1 MQKLRYCVPHT
12 LTRRYV
18 TNGVVTLAIQVNR
31 TIEVSAE
38 FSNDTQQSLRFSLT
52 KAWGNGEKKALFIL
66 LNPSKADIVRMDN
79 TFANVVNYCVDANFD
94 AVTVVNLFPYRATEP
109 KDLVGKYDLGLSE
122 NIKVFQR
129 ELELANEVFIAWG
142 TEHKKYSQAKKRFE
156 SVLKESADG
165 KRISCWYDEKGNYPK
180 HLRILGKNWVNKDYQ
195 FVFESVT

>member
-1 MQKLRYCVPHT
+1 M
-12 LTRRYV
+12 
-18 TNGVVTLAIQVNR
+18 AIQVDR

-38 FSNDTQQSLRFSLT
+38 FSNDTEQSLRFSLT

-94 AVTVVNLFPYRATEP
+94 AVTVVNLFLYRATEP
-109 KDLVGKYDLGLSE
+109 KDLAGKYDLGLSE

-156 SVLKESADG
+156 SVLKERANG

-180 HLRILGKNWVNKDYQ
+180 HLRILGKN
-195 FVFESVT
+195 